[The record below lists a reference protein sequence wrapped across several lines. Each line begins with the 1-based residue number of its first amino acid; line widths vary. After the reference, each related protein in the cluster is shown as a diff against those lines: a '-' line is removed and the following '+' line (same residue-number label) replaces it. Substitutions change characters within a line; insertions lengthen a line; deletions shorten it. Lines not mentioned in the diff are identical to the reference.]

1 MTPESCVKVMRKKE
15 MITNS
20 KNLLIVKQILP
31 VSNCT
36 FARKCI
42 ENSMENMHTDV
53 RMDRVNI
60 INCNF

>member
-1 MTPESCVKVMRKKE
+1 MCYGHEKKGDDHQL
-15 MITNS
+15 

-53 RMDRVNI
+53 RMERVNI